1 MPDIPVQN
9 GSTRFRWRVGF
20 SDYFAPGLSAG
31 PRRPSFPA
39 WPGIPTTKEASSFKE
54 LAFLCIPA
62 LVPRPLDSACG
73 GSTSP
78 AAAGHF
84 RRPDT
89 ECVQQTKNAFC
100 VQISTPVTA
109 RHPRP
114 FPVTLA
120 SPAPGDRE
128 SRLKLCIIFA
138 AHLTA
143 FCSSIP
149 YVAERR
155 SEGQVLKK
163 VVVEI
168 GMP

>member
-89 ECVQQTKNAFC
+89 EYVQPGKNTFCVQERRDSGRFVDTECVQQTKNAFC
-100 VQISTPVTA
+100 VQPPQKSPRIVPSEDNG
-109 RHPRP
+109 RHALHSFCCIDRH
-114 FPVTLA
+114 LA
-120 SPAPGDRE
+120 
-128 SRLKLCIIFA
+128 A
-138 AHLTA
+138 AFLT
-143 FCSSIP
+143 
-149 YVAERR
+149 
-155 SEGQVLKK
+155 
-163 VVVEI
+163 
-168 GMP
+168 

>member
-1 MPDIPVQN
+1 MH
-9 GSTRFRWRVGF
+9 
-20 SDYFAPGLSAG
+20 
-31 PRRPSFPA
+31 
-39 WPGIPTTKEASSFKE
+39 
-54 LAFLCIPA
+54 
-62 LVPRPLDSACG
+62 PRPR
-73 GSTSP
+73 P
-78 AAAGHF
+78 AAAGHRLRRLDIAGGGRTLSAAGHC
-84 RRPDT
+84 RRPDTKCVQPGKNTFCVQKRRDSGRFVDT

-114 FPVTLA
+114 LPVTLA

-128 SRLKLCIIFA
+128 SRRKLCIFFA

-143 FCSSIP
+143 SCSSIP